1 MKESEHLE
9 KLVCNKYSIT
19 VKRKGKM
26 SKQELIN
33 KLTAIGYKYTPIM
46 GDNRIMLI
54 FNYINF
60 ANSLPVDDVPVN
72 PAISEILET
81 YEI

>member
-1 MKESEHLE
+1 MK
-9 KLVCNKYSIT
+9 
-19 VKRKGKM
+19 
-26 SKQELIN
+26 KQDLIN

-72 PAISEILET
+72 PAISEIL
-81 YEI
+81 